1 VASGRA
7 GGRVSAGDAFPRGLS
22 PRIFFLFVACF
33 APLLFS
39 ETFSPEEKLDR
50 ILYGSFIL

>member
-1 VASGRA
+1 VRA
-7 GGRVSAGDAFPRGLS
+7 TRFRGVCPRGFLS
-22 PRIFFLFVACF
+22 KIHMKSCLFLFVACF